1 MFFHIEQE
9 KNIVLEPMYFGK
21 RMREMIESRVRQEV
35 RVSRTLDAAFESRDA
50 ARSRHP
56 SNPKFQSVPSHDRSN
71 APPSLPLSQVE
82 GSCTGRHGYI
92 VMVTNIVHISEGMIT
107 DDGTARAKFHVKYSA
122 IAFRPFKNEVLDC
135 VVVQVTKF
143 GFFAEAGP
151 LSLFVS
157 NQLIEDD
164 MTFESVDEN
173 AYVSADGEVRIQKNA
188 EVRVRVVGMR
198 IDASEIFCIA
208 TIKEDYLGV
217 IGKAEEGEGVEEDA

>member
-1 MFFHIEQE
+1 M
-9 KNIVLEPMYFGK
+9 LFGSRAPSGVERK
-21 RMREMIESRVRQEV
+21 RRPLHETTDDLSLTNHPLRTTHLPCHSLSYTFCRVTR
-35 RVSRTLDAAFESRDA
+35 A
-50 ARSRHP
+50 
-56 SNPKFQSVPSHDRSN
+56 
-71 APPSLPLSQVE
+71 QVE
-82 GSCTGRHGYI
+82 GSCTGRHGFI
-92 VMVTNIVHISEGMIT
+92 VMVTQINRVSEGMVT
-107 DDGTARAKFHVKYSA
+107 DDGTARAKYHVEYGC
-122 IAFRPFKNEVLDC
+122 IAFRPFKGEVLDAT
-135 VVVQVTKF
+135 VTQVNKF

>member
-1 MFFHIEQE
+1 
-9 KNIVLEPMYFGK
+9 
-21 RMREMIESRVRQEV
+21 MI
-35 RVSRTLDAAFESRDA
+35 
-50 ARSRHP
+50 
-56 SNPKFQSVPSHDRSN
+56 
-71 APPSLPLSQVE
+71 
-82 GSCTGRHGYI
+82 TGLTH
-92 VMVTNIVHISEGMIT
+92 VSEGMVT
-107 DDGTARAKFHVKYSA
+107 DDGTARAKFHVKYSCV
-122 IAFRPFKNEVLDC
+122 AFRPFKGEVLDAT
-135 VVVQVTKF
+135 VTQVNKF

-188 EVRVRVVGMR
+188 KVRVRVVGMR

>member
-50 ARSRHP
+50 ARSRLQ

-151 LSLFVS
+151 LKLFVS
-157 NQLIEDD
+157 NQLVPEE
-164 MTFESVDEN
+164 MVFESVDEN
-173 AYVSADGEVRIQKNA
+173 AYVDKTDISHRIVKDI
-188 EVRVRVVGMR
+188 EVRVKVVGLR
-198 IDASEIFCIA
+198 IDHNEIFCVA
-208 TIKEDYLGV
+208 TMKEPYLGPSP
-217 IGKAEEGEGVEEDA
+217 A

>member
-21 RMREMIESRVRQEV
+21 RMREMIESRVRQE
-35 RVSRTLDAAFESRDA
+35 
-50 ARSRHP
+50 
-56 SNPKFQSVPSHDRSN
+56 
-71 APPSLPLSQVE
+71 VE

-151 LSLFVS
+151 LKLFVS
-157 NQLIEDD
+157 NQLVPEE
-164 MTFESVDEN
+164 MVFESVDEN
-173 AYVSADGEVRIQKNA
+173 AYVDKTDISHRIVKDI
-188 EVRVRVVGMR
+188 EVRVKVVGLR
-198 IDASEIFCIA
+198 IDHNEIFCVA
-208 TIKEDYLGV
+208 TMKEPYLGPSP
-217 IGKAEEGEGVEEDA
+217 A

>member
-50 ARSRHP
+50 ARSRLP

-151 LSLFVS
+151 LKLFVS
-157 NQLIEDD
+157 NQLVPEEIV
-164 MTFESVDEN
+164 FESVDEN
-173 AYVSADGEVRIQKNA
+173 AYVDKTDISHRIVKDI
-188 EVRVRVVGMR
+188 EVRVKVVGLR
-198 IDASEIFCIA
+198 IDHNEIFCVA
-208 TIKEDYLGV
+208 TMKEPYLGPSP
-217 IGKAEEGEGVEEDA
+217 A

>member
-1 MFFHIEQE
+1 MLFHIEQE

-50 ARSRHP
+50 ARSRLP

-151 LSLFVS
+151 LKLFVS
-157 NQLIEDD
+157 NQLVPEE
-164 MTFESVDEN
+164 MVFESVDEN
-173 AYVSADGEVRIQKNA
+173 AYVDKTDISHRIVKDI
-188 EVRVRVVGMR
+188 EVRVKVVGLR
-198 IDASEIFCIA
+198 IDHNEIFCVA
-208 TIKEDYLGV
+208 TMKEPYLGPSP
-217 IGKAEEGEGVEEDA
+217 A

>member
-1 MFFHIEQE
+1 
-9 KNIVLEPMYFGK
+9 
-21 RMREMIESRVRQEV
+21 
-35 RVSRTLDAAFESRDA
+35 
-50 ARSRHP
+50 
-56 SNPKFQSVPSHDRSN
+56 
-71 APPSLPLSQVE
+71 
-82 GSCTGRHGYI
+82 
-92 VMVTNIVHISEGMIT
+92 MVTDFTNISEGMVT
-107 DDGTARAKFHVKYSA
+107 DDGTARAKFRVEFDA
-122 IAFRPFKNEVLDC
+122 IAFRPFKGQVLDA
-135 VVVQVTKF
+135 VVTEVNKF